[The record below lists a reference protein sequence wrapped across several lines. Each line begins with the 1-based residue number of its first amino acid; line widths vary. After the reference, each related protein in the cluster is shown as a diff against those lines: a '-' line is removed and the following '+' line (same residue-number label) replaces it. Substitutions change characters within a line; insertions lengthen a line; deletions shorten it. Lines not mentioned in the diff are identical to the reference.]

1 MQTKFNY
8 TYGGEFTKIDDTP
21 YVGYFNID
29 DKENCYT
36 GRYYSETSEILISVS
51 RYSSDYHRSS
61 NFKDRDIFDVVSLPY
76 SLEEIQIQPNEIVG
90 YSILNKKIEYL
101 HDNLIYL
108 YSQLYMGSTDVPID
122 ENVNTLCNLI
132 ATNNFGWETKA
143 EQIANNRIFG
153 FGPLANNPVLSA
165 YKEFDVMKRFVV
177 IPFENNK
184 GIGIFAISNTYFIGL
199 TSTISEDGQLEGAQ
213 FTFYTNVIDNYT
225 NETCK
230 NLEDIKYDGKFIY
243 VSDSKINGG
252 GQVFKYDITGYITND
267 NVFENKKYLI
277 EPIGGTGSVERPN
290 KFKNCTVIGANNGE
304 IWVYDSG
311 NNAIKIFDSNFVW
324 KRTIKVPAT
333 RKYSILDI
341 RYRAMNNHVYALF
354 KDSYDEINPQYGLFE
369 FDNEYHLINTYVFGD
384 ILFKDTDA
392 QFNRM
397 AISEQDS
404 NVFYV
409 ITNNSVFK
417 KFFTKP
423 EKTFAVFNREKFYP
437 EDMFIWDLIEVDWE
451 KLQDYQTWNYAEFFT
466 INLTTHDIYIAASKT
481 NKDDLYFMGD
491 TYISHFNERTD
502 YLSLLKNDIIPYY
515 NYKSIRFENVEYNQS
530 LVLNKEIYKLYQNIL
545 QFKNN
550 LKGRFYAEFDKYGDL
565 KYRDY
570 IYLSDEEM
578 NTLDIDIEYNSFI
591 NDNELVQPNVVNRI
605 LNKIYDFQVS
615 LLNLT
620 QVKLKN
626 LKSWVDLKN
635 GTNIY
640 PID

>member
-8 TYGGEFTKIDDTP
+8 TSGGEFKNLDGTSYI
-21 YVGYFNID
+21 GYFNID
-29 DKENCYT
+29 DTGNVFT
-36 GRYYSETSEILISVS
+36 GRYYSKDSQILDSVS
-51 RYSSDYHRSS
+51 EYSADYHRSI
-61 NFKDRDIFDVVSLPY
+61 NFKDRNVFDVMTLPY

-90 YSILNKKIEYL
+90 YSILNTKIEYL
-101 HDNLIYL
+101 HNNLIYL
-108 YSQLYMGSTDVPID
+108 YSQLFMGSTDVPVD
-122 ENVNTLCNLI
+122 NDVNTLCNLI
-132 ATNNFGWETKA
+132 GTNSFGWETRSK
-143 EQIANNRIFG
+143 QVTNNRIFG
-153 FGPLANNPVLSA
+153 FGALSSVPLLSG

-184 GIGIFAISNTYFIGL
+184 GIGIFGITDTYFIGL
-199 TSTISEDGQLEGAQ
+199 TSNISEDGQLSDAA
-213 FTFYTNVIDNYT
+213 FTLYTNVIDNYS
-225 NETCK
+225 NELCK
-230 NLEDIKYDGKFIY
+230 NLEDIKYDGKFLY

-267 NVFENKKYLI
+267 SVFNNKKYLI
-277 EPIGGTGSVERPN
+277 EPIGGSGSVDRVN
-290 KFKNCTVIGANNGE
+290 KFKNCTTLGANNGE

-311 NNAIKIFDSNFVW
+311 NNVIKIFDSNFVS
-324 KRTIKVPAT
+324 KRTVKIPST

-341 RYRAMNNHVYALF
+341 RYRKMNNHVYALF
-354 KDSYDEINPQYGLFE
+354 KDSYDENNLQYGLFE
-369 FDNEYHLINTYVFGD
+369 FNNSYNLIKTYTFTD

-423 EKTFAVFNREKFYP
+423 DQTFAVFNREKFYP
-437 EDMFIWDLIEVDWE
+437 DDTFIWDQIELTWD
-451 KLQDYQTWNYAEFFT
+451 KLRDYETWNYSEFFT
-466 INLTTHDIYIAASKT
+466 INLTTRDIHIAANKN

-491 TYISHFNERTD
+491 TYVSHFNERTD
-502 YLSLLKNDIIPYY
+502 YLSLLNNNILPYY
-515 NYKSIRFENVEYNQS
+515 NYKSIKFENVEYNQS

-550 LKGRFYAEFDKYGDL
+550 LKGRFYAEFDKFSDL
-565 KYRDY
+565 KYKDY
-570 IYLSDEEM
+570 IYLTDEEI
-578 NTLDIDIEYNSFI
+578 NTLNIDIEYNSFI
-591 NDNELVQPNVVNRI
+591 NDNELVQPNVINRI
-605 LNKIYDFQVS
+605 FNKIYNFELA

-626 LKSWVDLKN
+626 IKTWVDLKN

-640 PID
+640 PIE

>member
-8 TYGGEFTKIDDTP
+8 TSGGEFTKADSNSYI
-21 YVGYFNID
+21 GYFNID
-29 DKENCYT
+29 DSGNAFS
-36 GRYYSETSEILISVS
+36 GRYFSETSETLNSVS
-51 RYSSDYHRSS
+51 EYSADYYKSK
-61 NFKDRDIFDVVSLPY
+61 NFKDRDVFDVLSLPY
-76 SLEEIQIQPNEIVG
+76 SFEEIKIQPSEIVG
-90 YSILNKKIEYL
+90 FSILNKKIEYL

-108 YSQLYMGSTDVPID
+108 YSQLYMGSTDVPFD
-122 ENVNTLCNLI
+122 EDVNTLCNLI
-132 ATNNFGWETKA
+132 GTNNFGWETRSN
-143 EQIANNRIFG
+143 QIANNRIFG
-153 FGPLANNPVLSA
+153 FGPLGTNPTLSG

-177 IPFENNK
+177 IPFENNN
-184 GIGIFAISNTYFIGL
+184 GIGIFGISNTYFIGL
-199 TSTISEDGQLEGAQ
+199 TSTISEDGQLSGAA
-213 FTFYTNVIDNYT
+213 FTFYTNVIDNYS
-225 NETCK
+225 NELCK
-230 NLEDIKYDGKFIY
+230 NLEDIKYDGKFLY

-267 NVFENKKYLI
+267 AVFENRKYLI
-277 EPIGGTGSVERPN
+277 EPIGGSGSVERLN
-290 KFKNCTVIGANNGE
+290 KFKNCTVLGANNGE
-304 IWVYDSG
+304 LWVYDSG

-324 KRTIKVPAT
+324 KRIVKIPKA
-333 RKYSILDI
+333 RNYSVLDI
-341 RYRAMNNHVYALF
+341 RYRTMNNHVYVLF
-354 KDSYDEINPQYGLFE
+354 KDTYDINNPEYGLFE
-369 FDNEYHLINTYVFGD
+369 FKDYILINTYVFQD

-417 KFFTKP
+417 KFFSKP
-423 EKTFAVFNREKFYP
+423 EKTFAVFNRDKFYP
-437 EDMFIWDLIEVDWE
+437 DDTFIWDLIEVNWDS
-451 KLQDYQTWNYAEFFT
+451 LQDYQTWNYAEFFT
-466 INLTTHDIYIAASKT
+466 INLTTHDIHIAASKN

-502 YLSLLKNDIIPYY
+502 YLSLLKNDVLPYY
-515 NYKSIRFENVEYNQS
+515 NYKSIKFENVEYNQS

-550 LKGRFYAEFDKYGDL
+550 IKGKFYAEFDKYGDL
-565 KYRDY
+565 KYKDY
-570 IYLSDEEM
+570 IYLTDEEI
-578 NTLDIDIEYNSFI
+578 NTLNIDIEYNSFI
-591 NDNELVQPNVVNRI
+591 NDNELVQPNVINRI
-605 LNKIYDFQVS
+605 FNKIYDFQIS

-626 LKSWVDLKN
+626 LKTWVDLQN

>member
-8 TYGGEFTKIDDTP
+8 TYGNEFTKIDTTP

-29 DKENCYT
+29 DN
-36 GRYYSETSEILISVS
+36 GNVFSDRYFSKTSESLNSISQ
-51 RYSSDYHRSS
+51 YSADYYKSD
-61 NFKDRDIFDVVSLPY
+61 NFKDRDIFDEITLPY
-76 SLEEIQIQPNEIVG
+76 TLAEIEIQPSEIVG
-90 YSILNKKIEYL
+90 FSVLNKKVEYL

-108 YSQLYMGSTDVPID
+108 YSQLYMGSTDVPVD
-122 ENVNTLCNLI
+122 KDVNTLCNLI
-132 ATNNFGWETKA
+132 GTNNFGWETKSK
-143 EQIANNRIFG
+143 QIANNRIFG
-153 FGPLANNPVLSA
+153 FGPLGNNPTLSG

-177 IPFENNK
+177 IPFLNNN
-184 GIGIFAISNTYFIGL
+184 GVGIFAISNTYFIGL
-199 TSTISEDGQLEGAQ
+199 TSTISEDGQLSGAA

-230 NLEDIKYDGKFIY
+230 NLEDIKYDGKFLY

-267 NVFENKKYLI
+267 EIFENKKYMI
-277 EPIGGTGSVERPN
+277 EPIGGSGSGDRVN
-290 KFKNCTVIGANNGE
+290 KFKNCTVLGANNGE
-304 IWVYDSG
+304 VWVYDSG
-311 NNAIKIFDSNFVW
+311 NNVIKIFDSNFVW
-324 KRTIKVPAT
+324 KRTIKIPKT
-333 RKYSILDI
+333 RNYSVLDI
-341 RYRAMNNHVYALF
+341 RYRKMNNHVYVLF
-354 KDSYDEINPQYGLFE
+354 KDSYDINNLQYGLFE
-369 FDNEYHLINTYVFGD
+369 FSDYHLINTYVFND
-384 ILFKDTDA
+384 ILFKDTDV

-423 EKTFAVFNREKFYP
+423 ENTFAVFNRDKFYP
-437 EDMFIWDLIEVDWE
+437 DDTFIWDLIEVNWE
-451 KLQDYQTWNYAEFFT
+451 NLLDYQTWNYAEYFT
-466 INLTTHDIYIAASKT
+466 INLTTQDIHIAASKN

-502 YLSLLKNDIIPYY
+502 YLSLLKNDILPYY
-515 NYKSIRFENVEYNQS
+515 NYKSIKFENVEYNQS

-550 LKGRFYAEFDKYGDL
+550 LKGKFYAEFDKYGDL
-565 KYRDY
+565 KYKDY
-570 IYLSDEEM
+570 IYLTDEEI
-578 NTLDIDIEYNSFI
+578 NTLNIDIEYNSFI

-605 LNKIYDFQVS
+605 FNKIYEFQIS
-615 LLNLT
+615 LLKLT
-620 QVKLKN
+620 QAKLKN
-626 LKSWVDLKN
+626 LKTWVDLQN

-640 PID
+640 PIE